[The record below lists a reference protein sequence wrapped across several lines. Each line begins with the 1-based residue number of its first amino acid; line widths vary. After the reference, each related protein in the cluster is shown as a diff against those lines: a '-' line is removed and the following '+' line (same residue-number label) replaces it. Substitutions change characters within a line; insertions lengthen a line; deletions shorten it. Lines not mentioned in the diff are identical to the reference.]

1 MKTLVTNIGQ
11 LVDTAAEVGVLSITH
26 DQAFLI
32 EDGII
37 TWVGEISSAP
47 EASNVLDAGGM
58 VCIPGFVD
66 SHAHLIF
73 AGARHEE
80 FASRMAGEAYQAG
93 GIRSTVAATRA
104 ASDEQLRANAKKLI
118 AELHESGVTHYEIK
132 SGYGL
137 DMETELRS
145 LQIASEF
152 TEDVTFLG
160 AHVVPQDIDRSE
172 YLDLVTG
179 PMMDKAAKIA
189 KWVDVFCDQ
198 GAFSVEESRR
208 VLSAGIANGLIP
220 RMHSN
225 QLSNIGGI
233 SLAVELGCASVDHCT
248 HLSQED
254 IDLLAASNTVA
265 TFVPGAEFSTRATYP
280 DVRGLIAAGG
290 KAAIATDCNPGSS
303 FTTSMPFCIAL
314 AVREMYFSVDQ
325 ALWAAT
331 RGGAL
336 ALRNELGSLKV
347 GSRAD
352 FVLLD
357 TDSYVDL
364 AYRPGVALVN
374 STFVAGQKVF
384 ERTTS

>member
-11 LVDTAAEVGVLSITH
+11 LVDTGAEVGVLSITH

-47 EASNVLDAGGM
+47 ETSNVLDAGGM

-80 FASRMAGEAYQAG
+80 FASRMAGEVYQAG

-118 AELHESGVTHYEIK
+118 AELHESGVTHFEIK

-160 AHVVPQDIDRSE
+160 AHVVPQDVDRSE

-179 PMMDKAAKIA
+179 PMMDKAAKVA

-208 VLSAGIANGLIP
+208 VLSAGIAKGLIP

-280 DVRGLIAAGG
+280 DVRRLIAAGG
-290 KAAIATDCNPGSS
+290 KVAIATDCNPGSS

-331 RGGAL
+331 KGGAL

>member
-1 MKTLVTNIGQ
+1 MTNIGQ
-11 LVDTAAEVGVLSITH
+11 LVDTAAEVGVLSIAH

-47 EASNVLDAGGM
+47 ETSNVLDAGGM

-80 FASRMAGEAYQAG
+80 FASRMSGEAYQAG

-104 ASDEQLRANAKKLI
+104 ASDEHLRANAKKLI
-118 AELHESGVTHYEIK
+118 AELHESGVTHFEIK

-160 AHVVPQDIDRSE
+160 AHVVPQDVDRSE

-179 PMMDKAAKIA
+179 PMMDKAAKVA

-208 VLSAGIANGLIP
+208 VLSAGIAKGLIP

-265 TFVPGAEFSTRATYP
+265 TFVPGAEFSTRASYP
-280 DVRGLIAAGG
+280 DVRRLIAAGG
-290 KAAIATDCNPGSS
+290 RVAIATDCNPGSS

-336 ALRNELGSLKV
+336 ALRNELGSLSV
-347 GSRAD
+347 GFRAD